1 MASWVV
7 YAFVLYL
14 YIVGS
19 SLYKLFYP
27 AQCPYGPTDARC
39 VHPLLPTGAL
49 SRCHGAAHAVADT
62 RKLSQARRLTCTRSP
77 RRTRGGATRSL
88 WRARLAR
95 AAASSQR
102 TASGASL
109 LPALPGRSDT
119 SPMRAQPR

>member
-49 SRCHGAAHAVADT
+49 LALAVRFAHASADA
-62 RKLSQARRLTCTRSP
+62 RKLSQARCWTCSRSP
-77 RRTRGGATRSL
+77 RRTRGGATRTR
-88 WRARLAR
+88 WRARWER
-95 AAASSQR
+95 AAASSPR
-102 TASGASL
+102 TASGAPLPPAAGVPSPQSL
-109 LPALPGRSDT
+109 
-119 SPMRAQPR
+119 